1 MEIRVTRFVT
11 LAARRSLRAVGT
23 RIDLRDVRLRRVGL
37 TLAISIGLM
46 ALALHVPSFLPSGAD
61 LTNSSQRA
69 YAGNIWQETQTSLA
83 LVAIVLPWLVYAL
96 LWEGTAWGRR
106 ILLLVATAGVVGTTW
121 LALLSAES
129 YSALPRE
136 VADVVDHVQGRTI
149 WLQGGA
155 SYYLVLSDAE
165 LRSAQ
170 PWLRSGI
177 PVTLWISP
185 RGHVGSVAEDSSGG
199 PPEN

>member
-1 MEIRVTRFVT
+1 MR
-11 LAARRSLRAVGT
+11 AAGS
-23 RIDLRDVRLRRVGL
+23 RIDLRDVRLRRVGI
-37 TLAISIGLM
+37 TLAISIGLL
-46 ALALHVPSFLPSGAD
+46 ALALHVPAFLPSGAD

-69 YAGNIWQETQTSLA
+69 YAANIWQETQTSLA
-83 LVAIVLPWLVYAL
+83 LVGIVLPWLVYAL
-96 LWEGTAWGRR
+96 LWQGVPWGRR
-106 ILLLVATAGVVGTTW
+106 ILLVVATAGVVGTTW

-136 VADVVDHVQGRTI
+136 VAGIVDHVQGRTI

-185 RGHVGSVAEDSSGG
+185 RGHVGSVAEDASGG
-199 PPEN
+199 SPGS

>member
-1 MEIRVTRFVT
+1 VT
-11 LAARRSLRAVGT
+11 LAAGRSLRAVGT

-37 TLAISIGLM
+37 TLVISIGLL
-46 ALALHVPSFLPSGAD
+46 ALALHAPSFLPSGAD

-69 YAGNIWQETQTSLA
+69 YASNIWQETQTSLA

-96 LWEGTAWGRR
+96 LWQGAPWGRR
-106 ILLLVATAGVVGTTW
+106 ILLVVATVGVVGTTW

-129 YSALPRE
+129 YSALPRA
-136 VADVVDHVQGRTI
+136 VAGIVDHVQGRTI

-155 SYYLVLSDAE
+155 SYYLVLSEAE

-185 RGHVGSVAEDSSGG
+185 RGHVGSIAEDASSGSPG
-199 PPEN
+199 S

>member
-1 MEIRVTRFVT
+1 MA
-11 LAARRSLRAVGT
+11 LAARRSLRAAGT
-23 RIDLRDVRLRRVGL
+23 RIDLRDVRLRRVGI
-37 TLAISIGLM
+37 TLAISIGLLV
-46 ALALHVPSFLPSGAD
+46 LALHVPAFLPSGAD
-61 LTNSSQRA
+61 LTDSSQRA
-69 YAGNIWQETQTSLA
+69 YAVNIWQEAQTSLA

-96 LWEGTAWGRR
+96 LWQGAPWGRR
-106 ILLLVATAGVVGTTW
+106 ILLAVATAGVVGTTW

-136 VADVVDHVQGRTI
+136 VAGVVDHVQGRTI

-155 SYYLVLSDAE
+155 SYDLVLSDAE

-185 RGHVGSVAEDSSGG
+185 RGHVGSVAEDASGG
-199 PPEN
+199 SLGS

>member
-37 TLAISIGLM
+37 TL
-46 ALALHVPSFLPSGAD
+46 
-61 LTNSSQRA
+61 
-69 YAGNIWQETQTSLA
+69 
-83 LVAIVLPWLVYAL
+83 
-96 LWEGTAWGRR
+96 
-106 ILLLVATAGVVGTTW
+106 
-121 LALLSAES
+121 LSAES

-136 VADVVDHVQGRTI
+136 VAGVVDHVQGRTI

-199 PPEN
+199 PPGN

>member
-1 MEIRVTRFVT
+1 VVTPFVS
-11 LAARRSLRAVGT
+11 LAARRSLRDVST
-23 RIDLRDVRLRRVGL
+23 RIDLRYVRLRRVGI
-37 TLAISIGLM
+37 TMAISIGL
-46 ALALHVPSFLPSGAD
+46 LVVALHVPAFLPSGAD
-61 LTNSSQRA
+61 LTNSNQRA
-69 YAGNIWQETQTSLA
+69 YAVNIWQETQTSLA

-96 LWEGTAWGRR
+96 LWQGAPWGRR
-106 ILLLVATAGVVGTTW
+106 ILLAVSTAGVVGTTW

-129 YSALPRE
+129 YSVLPRE
-136 VADVVDHVQGRTI
+136 VAGVVDHVQGRTI

-155 SYYLVLSDAE
+155 SYDLVLSDAE

-185 RGHVGSVAEDSSGG
+185 RGHVGAVAEDAAGG
-199 PPEN
+199 SPGS

>member
-1 MEIRVTRFVT
+1 
-11 LAARRSLRAVGT
+11 
-23 RIDLRDVRLRRVGL
+23 
-37 TLAISIGLM
+37 
-46 ALALHVPSFLPSGAD
+46 
-61 LTNSSQRA
+61 
-69 YAGNIWQETQTSLA
+69 
-83 LVAIVLPWLVYAL
+83 
-96 LWEGTAWGRR
+96 
-106 ILLLVATAGVVGTTW
+106 VVGTTW

-136 VADVVDHVQGRTI
+136 VAGVVDHVQGRTI